1 MKEEQFESE
10 NRKLTEQIKKL
21 NGFSGDLN
29 TLVNTL
35 QSQIRMLEGEK
46 EALQNE
52 VQIAKTEVCMCGLTL
67 FIYFPCIMLDT

>member
-21 NGFSGDLN
+21 NGFSVDLN

-35 QSQIRMLEGEK
+35 KAQIRMLEGEK

-52 VQIAKTEVCMCGLTL
+52 IQVAKTEVCMYSLTL
-67 FIYFPCIMLDT
+67 FIYLACIMLDT